1 MQRARHVFW
10 GVRGRGSA
18 SDAEPREAGSAEI
31 GSPRYSEGSESR
43 HFYRRLLLK
52 RPVEALGE
60 FVGVLHVQA
69 HGLYPIDQSG
79 GVRFHVI
86 DSPGNFTFRTDI
98 IAISHGLDPLRR
110 QKTVFPGSRAG
121 NTKIELY

>member
-1 MQRARHVFW
+1 VRGIFLGSARARLSQ
-10 GVRGRGSA
+10 RR
-18 SDAEPREAGSAEI
+18 EPREAGSAEI